1 MDATSEQCGNCG
13 QAIGKLETPRV
24 WQDHVVCAACH
35 AKLNAGT
42 TTATPPPVTPMPP
55 APPALDPQ
63 QPTLPGVRT
72 IEQTGKQWKLQM
84 LLAALLVAA
93 GVVTMCAGCR
103 LAFNGAGQQG
113 RSSAG
118 TAAGIGFIMIA
129 AGLLWGIAAR
139 LLAWWYHG

>member
-1 MDATSEQCGNCG
+1 MVAQEACENCG
-13 QAIGKLETPRV
+13 HAIGGLETPRV

-35 AKLNAGT
+35 AKLTAGT
-42 TTATPPPVTPMPP
+42 GIAAPPPVP
-55 APPALDPQ
+55 PPALHPL

-84 LLAALLVAA
+84 LLAALLIAA

-103 LAFNGAGQQG
+103 VALGAADQQG
-113 RSSAG
+113 RSNGG
-118 TAAGIGFIMIA
+118 TAAGIGFIMIT
-129 AGLLWGIAAR
+129 AGLLWGVAAR